1 MMLPPRPLALILGLA
16 LMGCQTND
24 LDKPPPPLGDFVLG
38 INVAVT
44 ETAQQA
50 LLSRDVTPEELQ
62 AALTKAVADR
72 FGRYQGSK
80 IYNIGI
86 AVEGYA
92 LAPPGIPVVLKP
104 KSLLLIRVN
113 VFDDAAGVAL
123 NPGGK
128 RLTIL
133 EGLSPETVIGS
144 GLTRSKE
151 EQLAVLS
158 YNAAKAVERYLLENP
173 QWFPAPVSPP
183 LAPVADAAAAP

>member
-1 MMLPPRPLALILGLA
+1 MLLPRLMALTLCLGLLSA
-16 LMGCQTND
+16 CVPSD
-24 LDKPPPPLGDFVLG
+24 LDQPPPPLGDFVLG

-44 ETAQQA
+44 DIAQKSPVSRNATA
-50 LLSRDVTPEELQ
+50 EELQ
-62 AALTKAVADR
+62 AAMTKAVEDR
-72 FGRYQGSK
+72 FGRYQGDT

-104 KSLLLIRVN
+104 KSLLIIRVN

-128 RLTIL
+128 QLTVF

-173 QWFPAPVSPP
+173 QWFPAPAGTVPA
-183 LAPVADAAAAP
+183 LAETEAPSQ